1 MSFHPARSRPFP
13 GRRTPAAGSIS
24 TDGTFAGRLRAM
36 LGSPPR
42 SLGTRGRV
50 VAVTAARDFLG
61 RHIVPLLAH
70 DPSIERVVAIDIDHG
85 PDRPLAKTTPKVRS
99 YRVEAGSPLAAQRL
113 GEIFVAERVD
123 TLVHVGFLPTPSRAS
138 AFAHEL
144 ESVGTRGVFMAARKA
159 SVRKVVMASQTLL
172 YGARPENP
180 SHLLE
185 TARLRPPDD
194 PFFSD
199 KVAAEAEAARFA
211 EQASGATV
219 TVLRLAPLLGPT
231 VDTWLSRILALPA
244 VPTLMGFD
252 PLVQLL
258 HEVDALAALKL
269 ATDVDAPGIFNI
281 VGDGVL
287 PISRIVRLLGKARL
301 PLPEPAAAAALSA
314 LWLTSLSVVPR
325 AFLPYLRY
333 VCVADGT
340 KARSVLGFHATHSAR
355 EAVLDF
361 ASADRLRSADLLSE
375 APR

>member
-1 MSFHPARSRPFP
+1 
-13 GRRTPAAGSIS
+13 
-24 TDGTFAGRLRAM
+24 M
-36 LGSPPR
+36 LGTARGLLES
-42 SLGTRGRV
+42 RGRV

-61 RHIVPLLAH
+61 RHLVPLLAN
-70 DPSIERVVAIDIDHG
+70 DPAYDRVLAIDIDHG
-85 PDRPLAKTTPKVRS
+85 PDRPSPKSSSKVRS

-113 GEIFVAERVD
+113 GEIFQAEHVD

-144 ESVGTRGVFMAARKA
+144 ESVGTRSVFMAARKA
-159 SVRKVVMASQTLL
+159 NVRKVVMASQTLL

-180 SHLLE
+180 SHLPE
-185 TARLRPPDD
+185 TAKLRPPDD
-194 PFFSD
+194 PFFLD

-211 EQASGATV
+211 ESTQGTCV

-231 VDTWLSRILALPA
+231 VDTWLSRIFSLPA

-269 ATDVDAPGIFNI
+269 ATDADVAGVFNV

-287 PISRIVRLLGKARL
+287 PISRIVKLLGKARL
-301 PLPEPAAAAALSA
+301 PLPEAGAAAALSA
-314 LWLTSLSVVPR
+314 LWLTSLSVVPK

-340 KARSVLGFHATHSAR
+340 RARTVLGFSPTHSAR

-361 ASADRLRSADLLSE
+361 ANADRLRSADLLSE